1 MSNDLPHPRS
11 ANVDQLGEDELFARL
26 EEYTEALQAG
36 DVLRCKE
43 LMLRFPQLEE
53 FVGCLDL
60 LEQFGDPESS
70 HHSSKLNVDSPT
82 MTSGPRRGSSG
93 GSSLL
98 QPNQRFGK
106 FIIHEELGR
115 GGMGIVFRA
124 TEPALEREVAVK
136 VIRSHQL
143 ANEEELRRFH
153 TEARAAARLQHPNI
167 IGIHEFGEV
176 DGLHYFAMEY
186 VAGETLSDRLKRGRL
201 EIEQAARLSLEIARA
216 VEYLHGQSV
225 LHRDLKPSNILIDA
239 TESPFVMDFGLARI
253 FGTDESQQTKT
264 GAILGTP
271 SYMAPE
277 QAAGRVKEIGPRTDV
292 YSLGAIL
299 YEMLTGVPP
308 FKEENPL
315 DTIVKVLETEP
326 QLPRR
331 LRADIPGSLER
342 ICLKCLEKEPE
353 KRYASADE
361 LADDLQR
368 FLADEPVHAA
378 SPNLWRRARR
388 WARRFPAVAS
398 RLAGV
403 VAAASIFQIRYL
415 FAGVSDVGHH
425 IQVMTLLGLWS
436 AVIILFQFLTR
447 RLSRRP
453 RVADS
458 LEHAWSASDA
468 FMLTILLLNAQNTG
482 DRLGPLLVG
491 YPMIIVSSGMFFN
504 VRVVV
509 SCTMFCLI
517 GYLSLWLYHPL
528 EPEVPLYGFIFL
540 AVLSI
545 LGFVTAYQVHRAK
558 VLSRFYDHPE

>member
-1 MSNDLPHPRS
+1 MSSDLPDPRS
-11 ANVDQLGEDELFARL
+11 ANVDQIGEDELFARL

-36 DVLRCKE
+36 DALRCKE
-43 LMLRFPQLEE
+43 LMLCYPQLEE
-53 FVGCLDL
+53 FVGCLGL
-60 LEQFGDPESS
+60 LDQFGDPEGSR
-70 HHSSKLNVDSPT
+70 HSSKLNVDSPT

-98 QPNQRFGK
+98 QPNQKFGK
-106 FIIHEELGR
+106 YVIREELGR

-153 TEARAAARLQHPNI
+153 IEARAAARLQHPNI

-186 VAGETLSDRLKRGRL
+186 VAGETLADRLKRGRL
-201 EIEQAARLSLEIARA
+201 EIEEAARLSLEIARA

-225 LHRDLKPSNILIDA
+225 LHRDLKPSNILID
-239 TESPFVMDFGLARI
+239 ESGTPYVMDFGLARI

-326 QLPRR
+326 PLPRR
-331 LRADIPGSLER
+331 LRADIPRSLER
-342 ICLKCLEKEPE
+342 ICLKSLEKEPE
-353 KRYASADE
+353 KRYRSSDE

-368 FLADEPVHAA
+368 FLAGESVHAS
-378 SPNLWRRARR
+378 SPNLWRRGHR
-388 WARRFPAVAS
+388 WARRFPAAAC
-398 RLAGV
+398 RLAGIT
-403 VAAASIFQIRYL
+403 AAASIFQIRYL
-415 FAGVSDVGHH
+415 FAGVEDVSHH
-425 IQVMTLLGLWS
+425 IEVMTLLGLWS
-436 AVIILFQFLTR
+436 AVIVVFQFLTR
-447 RLSRRP
+447 HP

-458 LEHAWSASDA
+458 LEHAWSASDTL
-468 FMLTILLLNAQNTG
+468 MLTILLLNAQETG
-482 DRLGPLLVG
+482 DHLGPLLVG

-509 SCTMFCLI
+509 SCTMFCLL

-528 EPEVPLYGFIFL
+528 EPDVPLYGFIFM

-558 VLSRFYDHPE
+558 VLSRFYDQHS